1 MDLLGYPPV
10 FELNDPNWRI
20 YTRNPVKPPHYVG
33 EEAYVRNALV
43 SEGCVVE
50 GAVENSIL
58 FAGAIVEKGARVKD
72 CVIMPNACI
81 GANCDLNK
89 AIVGENTRIGA
100 YTVIGGPLRPGETVN
115 NSLTGDIT
123 LVGNDV
129 SVPPCSY
136 LAKGAVV
143 NAMSLES
150 KEERV

>member
-1 MDLLGYPPV
+1 MG
-10 FELNDPNWRI
+10 
-20 YTRNPVKPPHYVG
+20 
-33 EEAYVRNALV
+33 
-43 SEGCVVE
+43 SE
-50 GAVENSIL
+50 
-58 FAGAIVEKGARVKD
+58 
-72 CVIMPNACI
+72 MCI
-81 GANCDLNK
+81 RDSTC
-89 AIVGENTRIGA
+89 IGA